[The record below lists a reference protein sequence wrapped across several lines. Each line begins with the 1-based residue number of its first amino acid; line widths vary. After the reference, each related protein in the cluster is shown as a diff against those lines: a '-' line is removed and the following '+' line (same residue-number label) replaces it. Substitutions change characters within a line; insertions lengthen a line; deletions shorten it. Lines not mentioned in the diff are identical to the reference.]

1 MIITYKVNKT
11 GKKGD
16 EHHIPVQIFST
27 KLSPSE
33 AITKYLKENK
43 QLNFSQIGKLLNRD
57 QRGIWGS
64 YARAKKK
71 QSEQFEVSHEH
82 TVPVSIFT
90 ERKFS
95 LFEILVHHLVHEQN
109 YKVAHISRLLN
120 RKISTVWT
128 VYNRA
133 KKKNA

>member
-1 MIITYKVNKT
+1 MIITYKVNRPS
-11 GKKGD
+11 D
-16 EHHIPVQIFST
+16 EKYNIPVQIFGT

-43 QLNFSQIGKLLNRD
+43 QLSFSAIGKLLNRD

-64 YARAKKK
+64 YARAKQK
-71 QSEQFEVSHEH
+71 QSQPFEVTHEH

-95 LFEILVHHLVHEQN
+95 LFEILVHHLVHEQE
-109 YKVAHISRLLN
+109 YKIAHISHLLN
-120 RKISTVWT
+120 RKTSTIWT
-128 VYNRA
+128 IYNRA

>member
-1 MIITYKVNKT
+1 MIITYRVNKAMQ
-11 GKKGD
+11 D
-16 EHHIPVQIFST
+16 DDVHIPVEIFST

-33 AITKYLKENK
+33 AVTKYLKENK
-43 QLNFSQIGKLLNRD
+43 ELTLSQIGKLLNRD

-71 QSEQFEVSHEH
+71 QTEKFTITKEH

-95 LFEILVHHLVHEQN
+95 LFEILVYHLVHEQN
-109 YKVAHISRLLN
+109 FKIAQISQVLN
-120 RKISTVWT
+120 RKVSTVWT
-128 VYNRA
+128 LYNRA
-133 KKKNA
+133 KKK